1 MKKRILLLVL
11 TVLTLFSCAD
21 PGGEEVFEGFM
32 FSFYEYT
39 GEDYDV
45 EIVIGGMD
53 KGIFKPTDSIK
64 METKLPALK
73 KAYNFFLED
82 NRWQPDLNKIRAIS
96 SEKCYFKI
104 KLSNNR
110 TEMIGVY
117 NQQDLMSLSLPSGD
131 VFVGDYGRLIIS
143 IRKDR
148 TTGKAVDII

>member
-1 MKKRILLLVL
+1 MKKIIIIVF
-11 TVLTLFSCAD
+11 VALTLNSCAD

-45 EIVIGGMD
+45 EVVIGGMEN
-53 KGIFKPTDSIK
+53 GIFKPTDSIK

-73 KAYNFFLED
+73 KAYNFFFED
-82 NRWQPDLNKIRAIS
+82 NRWQPDLNKIRAIP

-110 TEMIGVY
+110 TEMIGRY
-117 NQQDLMSLSLPSGD
+117 NLPGLMSLSLPSGD
-131 VFVGDYGRLIIS
+131 VFVGDYGRLVIS
-143 IRKDR
+143 IRKDKI
-148 TTGKAVDII
+148 TGNADSVL

>member
-1 MKKRILLLVL
+1 MKKKILILWFL
-11 TVLTLFSCAD
+11 VLTLFSCED
-21 PGGEEVFEGFM
+21 PGGEEIFEGFS

-53 KGIFKPTDSIK
+53 NGVFKPTDSIK

-73 KAYNFFLED
+73 KAYNFFFED
-82 NRWQPDLNKIRAIS
+82 NRWQPDLNKTRAIP

-117 NQQDLMSLSLPSGD
+117 NQEGLMSLSLPSGD

-143 IRKDR
+143 IRKDEI
-148 TTGKAVDII
+148 TSKADSIL

>member
-1 MKKRILLLVL
+1 MKKIIIIVF
-11 TVLTLFSCAD
+11 VALTLNSCAD

-39 GEDYDV
+39 GEDYDI

-53 KGIFKPTDSIK
+53 NGIFKPTDSIK

-73 KAYNFFLED
+73 KAYNFFFED
-82 NRWQPDLNKIRAIS
+82 NRWQPDLNKIRAIP

-110 TEMIGVY
+110 AEMIGGY
-117 NQQDLMSLSLPSGD
+117 QEELMSLLLPSGD
-131 VFVGDYGRLIIS
+131 VFIGDYGRLVILIK
-143 IRKDR
+143 KDKI
-148 TTGKAVDII
+148 TGKADSIL